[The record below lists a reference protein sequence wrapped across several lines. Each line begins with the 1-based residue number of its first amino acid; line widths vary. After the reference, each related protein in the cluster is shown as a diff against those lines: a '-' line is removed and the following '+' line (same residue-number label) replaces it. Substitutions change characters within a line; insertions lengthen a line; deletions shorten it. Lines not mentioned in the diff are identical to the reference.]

1 MSTISSKDV
10 FRPDRIWPFRF
21 AYQLLYFKDT
31 FHIFNIV
38 KDMSPD
44 GSKYPFMP
52 VFGIKDIAYSGSEV
66 DEKTNTSAP
75 KNKKTAK
82 RCHFEVL
89 NICSC
94 TSRKKARGSN

>member
-1 MSTISSKDV
+1 MFTISSKDV

-44 GSKYPFMP
+44 RSEKHFY
-52 VFGIKDIAYSGSEV
+52 IKEYFFLEQ
-66 DEKTNTSAP
+66 
-75 KNKKTAK
+75 KKRPEEA
-82 RCHFEVL
+82 FF
-89 NICSC
+89 CS
-94 TSRKKARGSN
+94 

>member
-44 GSKYPFMP
+44 SSENPFWAGVQPTKIVTDSGIGS
-52 VFGIKDIAYSGSEV
+52 
-66 DEKTNTSAP
+66 
-75 KNKKTAK
+75 
-82 RCHFEVL
+82 
-89 NICSC
+89 
-94 TSRKKARGSN
+94 

>member
-44 GSKYPFMP
+44 RS
-52 VFGIKDIAYSGSEV
+52 GIL
-66 DEKTNTSAP
+66 
-75 KNKKTAK
+75 
-82 RCHFEVL
+82 F
-89 NICSC
+89 
-94 TSRKKARGSN
+94 

>member
-44 GSKYPFMP
+44 GNGKPRR
-52 VFGIKDIAYSGSEV
+52 
-66 DEKTNTSAP
+66 
-75 KNKKTAK
+75 NKPIFSFDARATG
-82 RCHFEVL
+82 RSSLRH
-89 NICSC
+89 N
-94 TSRKKARGSN
+94 RKKGL